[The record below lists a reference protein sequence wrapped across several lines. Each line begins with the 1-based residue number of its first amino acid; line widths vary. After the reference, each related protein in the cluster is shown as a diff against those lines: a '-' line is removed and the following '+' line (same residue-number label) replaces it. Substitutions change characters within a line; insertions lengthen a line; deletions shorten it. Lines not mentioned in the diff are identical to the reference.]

1 MAVLHILDLLAFT
14 AILVWAAIG
23 DMRRLIIPN
32 WINLAVAGLYVLHVA
47 TSPVPVGV
55 LGGVAAGAATLAAG
69 FGLFACNLIGGG
81 DVKLM
86 SAIALWAGP
95 MRILDFVFVT
105 AIMGGL
111 VAAGVLASTRLRR
124 RHLASVGGASG
135 AAASMEV
142 PYGVAISVGGIFVAF
157 AIYCGK

>member
-1 MAVLHILDLLAFT
+1 MAVLHIPDLLAFA

-32 WINLAVAGLYVLHVA
+32 WISLAIAGLYVLHVA
-47 TSPVPVGV
+47 TSPTPVSA
-55 LGGVAAGAATLAAG
+55 LGGVAVGAATLAAG

-95 MRILDFVFVT
+95 MRIFDFLFVT

-111 VAAGVLASTRLRR
+111 VAVGVLASLHLRR
-124 RHLASVGGASG
+124 RHLAPVGGASG
-135 AAASMEV
+135 GAASTEI
-142 PYGVAISVGGIFVAF
+142 PYGVAISIGGMFVAY

>member
-1 MAVLHILDLLAFT
+1 MAVLHIPGLLAFG
-14 AILVWAAIG
+14 AILLWAAIG

-32 WINLAVAGLYVLHVA
+32 WISLAIAGLYALHVA
-47 TSPVPVGV
+47 TSPVPVNV
-55 LGGVAAGAATLAAG
+55 LGGVAVGAATLAAG

-95 MRILDFVFVT
+95 TRIFDFLFVT

-111 VAAGVLASTRLRR
+111 VATGMLASTHLRR
-124 RHLASVGGASG
+124 RHLASVGGASST
-135 AAASMEV
+135 AASTEV
-142 PYGVAISVGGIFVAF
+142 PYGVAISVGGLFVAF
-157 AIYCGK
+157 AIYCGN

>member
-1 MAVLHILDLLAFT
+1 LAVLHIPDLLALT

-32 WINLAVAGLYVLHVA
+32 WISLAIAGLYVLHVA
-47 TSPVPVGV
+47 ASPVPVGV
-55 LGGVAAGAATLAAG
+55 LGGVAVGAATLVAG

-95 MRILDFVFVT
+95 MRILDFLFVT
-105 AIMGGL
+105 AIMGGF
-111 VAAGVLASTRLRR
+111 VAAGTLLRR
-124 RHLASVGGASG
+124 RRLAPVGGASG
-135 AAASMEV
+135 AAASVEV

>member
-1 MAVLHILDLLAFT
+1 M
-14 AILVWAAIG
+14 
-23 DMRRLIIPN
+23 
-32 WINLAVAGLYVLHVA
+32 
-47 TSPVPVGV
+47 
-55 LGGVAAGAATLAAG
+55 AAG

-95 MRILDFVFVT
+95 MRIFDFLFVT

-111 VAAGVLASTRLRR
+111 VAAGVLASLHLRR
-124 RHLASVGGASG
+124 RHLAPVGGASG
-135 AAASMEV
+135 GAGSTEI
-142 PYGVAISVGGIFVAF
+142 PYGVAISIGGMFVAY